1 MEAAVARA
9 EAVLSHISAADDK
22 VGPVGALGKPTAYA
36 GLHNLLQAPHIF
48 RSALDLLAASL
59 QSDLATET

>member
-1 MEAAVARA
+1 MEATVAGA

-22 VGPVGALGKPTAYA
+22 VGPIGALGQPTAYA

-48 RSALDLLAASL
+48 PSALDLSAASL
-59 QSDLATET
+59 QSDM